1 MVRSDEGIEFFSPPD
16 PVKLLRKQFRLEKK
30 IIDIQVIISDDQLTK
45 TITTAFESHGAFRE
59 YVERPELN
67 NLSLSRREYNEAN
80 GIVELVNLFD
90 ENGTLLNFVTLK
102 NKK

>member
-1 MVRSDEGIEFFSPPD
+1 MVRPDEEIEFFSPPD
-16 PVKLLRKQFRLEKK
+16 PVKLLRKKFLLEKK
-30 IIDIQVIISDDQLTK
+30 IIDIKVIISDDQLTK
-45 TITTAFESHGAFRE
+45 TIITAFESQDAFRE

-67 NLSLSRREYNEAN
+67 NLSLSRREYNETN

-90 ENGTLLNFVTLK
+90 ETGTLLNFVTLK